1 MSKEINEVTRSLKDS
16 MKAAMTMGENGVAV
30 VGADWYEKNL
40 PESVTMDHVK
50 AIQNHNSA
58 VMAAQPLALAEL
70 GLPVMKENSALSQI
84 SVSVA
89 AGADTIATD
98 IIRDYQHGK
107 QTINGHVISSYTAN
121 AAGTN
126 RGELAI
132 AVKMVRAMADDILT
146 GGAK

>member
-1 MSKEINEVTRSLKDS
+1 MSKEINKTTQSLKES
-16 MKAAMTMGENGVAV
+16 MKAAMTMGENGVGV
-30 VGADWYEKNL
+30 VAADWYEKSL
-40 PESVTMDHVK
+40 PESVTMEHVK
-50 AIQNHNSA
+50 TIQNHNSA

-70 GLPVMKENSALSQI
+70 GLPIMKENSALSQI

-98 IIRDYQHGK
+98 IVREYQHGK

>member
-1 MSKEINEVTRSLKDS
+1 MSKEINKTTRALADS
-16 MKAAMTMGENGVAV
+16 MKAAMTMGDNGVAV
-30 VGADWYEKNL
+30 VAQDWYEKNL
-40 PESVTMDHVK
+40 PETVTMDHVK
-50 AIQNHNSA
+50 TIQNHNSA
-58 VMAAQPLALAEL
+58 VMAAQPIALAEV
-70 GLPVMKENSALSQI
+70 GLPIMKENTALSQI
-84 SVSVA
+84 SASVA

-98 IIRDYQHGK
+98 IVRDYQHGK
-107 QTINGHVISSYTAN
+107 QTITGHVISSYTAN